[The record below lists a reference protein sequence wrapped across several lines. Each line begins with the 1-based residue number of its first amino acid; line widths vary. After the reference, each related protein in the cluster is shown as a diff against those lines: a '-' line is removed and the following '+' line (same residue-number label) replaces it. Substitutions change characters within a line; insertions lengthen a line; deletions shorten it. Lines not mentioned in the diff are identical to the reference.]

1 MDLGK
6 ITQLAKDEFQA
17 HAKCIYHQDLTG
29 PVGQNHLKVDDIGA
43 GDFIFVDSNISGSNP
58 QHSYT
63 PGGLLLSVDRPVPT
77 GNMGSWGAANVQNIQ
92 LPAAFL
98 LVAVFERPSRVPLN
112 AQYVEGVYAPSLL
125 MNTASALMGATSQFR
140 PQGVRLNL
148 PGTNLALNRP
158 SIDPALQDEIL
169 DAQHPSDFALA
180 LKVDRSVTPVAGK
193 AWLFV
198 GNEEAD
204 SVAFNFTNL
213 NASTQIFDLRAGI
226 GTANGTNYRASVYV
240 LRFQIWA
247 RTS

>member
-17 HAKCIYHQDLTG
+17 HAKCVYHQDLTG

-43 GDFIFVDSNISGSNP
+43 GDFVFVDSNISGSNP
-58 QHSYT
+58 QHSQT
-63 PGGLLLSVDRPVPT
+63 PDGLLVSVDRPVPT
-77 GNMGSWGAANVQNIQ
+77 GNMGSWGAADVKNIQ

-112 AQYVEGVYAPSLL
+112 AQFVDGVSAPSLL
-125 MNTASALMGATSQFR
+125 MNTPGALMGATSQFR

-148 PGTNLALNRP
+148 PGTNLNLNRP
-158 SIDPALQDEIL
+158 SIDSALEDKIV

-204 SVAFNFTNL
+204 SVTFNFTNL
-213 NASTQIFDLRAGI
+213 SAATQIFDIRAGI
-226 GTANGTNYRASVYV
+226 GTANGVNYRASVNV

-247 RTS
+247 RTA